1 MLPLSVLAAV
11 AIVAVA
17 FPFQTL
23 WRQQQA
29 LDAAAAQITQL
40 HRQSSVLTAQAKSV
54 ATESAAIAMA
64 REDYQLVMPG
74 QRLIQVLPGD
84 SSGAVSASSVDPGS
98 QPLVN
103 IGDGVVPGTSGAT
116 HVASPSRGLAGFAAR
131 FVRTLEFWR

>member
-1 MLPLSVLAAV
+1 VLAAI

-29 LDAAAAQITQL
+29 LDAASSQLAQL
-40 HRQSSVLTAQAKSV
+40 HRQSAALTQQAKAVS
-54 ATESAAIAMA
+54 TESAAIALA

-74 QRLIQVLPGD
+74 QALIQVLPGD
-84 SSGAVSASSVDPGS
+84 DAGYVTQASTDPGL

-103 IGDGVVPGTSGAT
+103 IGTGVLPPSSTSSSSST
-116 HVASPSRGLAGFAAR
+116 SASGVHGFVTR
-131 FVRTLEFWR
+131 FVHTLEFWR